1 MGVRVLCQQLRDIS
15 KELQVSTE
23 SYEVLIVIYRSRYW
37 NKQILVLFSY
47 VVNSEMLAMLQM

>member
-1 MGVRVLCQQLRDIS
+1 MLCQQLRDIS
-15 KELQVSTE
+15 KELQVSME
-23 SYEVLIVIYRSRYW
+23 SYEVLIIIYRSRYG

>member
-1 MGVRVLCQQLRDIS
+1 MLCQQLRDIS
-15 KELQVSTE
+15 KELQVSMG
-23 SYEVLIVIYRSRYW
+23 SYEVLIIINRSRYG